1 MMAES
6 SGTEKARTK
15 RRKRSGAA
23 ESQGAYDAS
32 LIKALGHPVRQQ
44 ALVVLNQRVASPT
57 QIAKELGEP
66 VGKVA
71 YHVKILEKLGAI
83 ELVKTAPSGPSIEH
97 FYRATMRPY
106 IDEEHWSKL
115 PPSMRNALFDQTL
128 QHIWDHTVE
137 AAADDGFAHPSTH
150 VTWTTLELDEE
161 AYDELA
167 NELLEVLEHAMERHA
182 EAAARLSAS
191 SDEEPNSRRTELVI
205 LHFDRSSK
213 ARSNVRARPKAR

>member
-1 MMAES
+1 MTAES
-6 SGTEKARTK
+6 SGTEKARTR
-15 RRKRSGAA
+15 RRKRSGAT
-23 ESQGAYDAS
+23 ESQGAYDPS

-44 ALVVLNQRVASPT
+44 ALV
-57 QIAKELGEP
+57 
-66 VGKVA
+66 GKVA
-71 YHVKILEKLGAI
+71 YHVKTLEELGAI

-137 AAADDGFAHPSTH
+137 AAADDGFADPSTH

-182 EAAARLSAS
+182 EAAARLGTG
-191 SDEEPNSRRTELVI
+191 SDEERQSRRTELVI
-205 LHFDRSSK
+205 MHFDRSSK
-213 ARSNVRARPKAR
+213 ARSNARGRRSRRKAG